1 MTERKN
7 IQVAYLEYI
16 RFYSIY
22 YTISEVFGSKIECD
36 KYTSKIS
43 NFIQHILRNEIRVT
57 ND

>member
-1 MTERKN
+1 MTVKKN
-7 IQVAYLEYI
+7 IQVVYLQYVK
-16 RFYSIY
+16 FYSVY
-22 YTISEVFGSKIECD
+22 YTISGVFGS

>member
-1 MTERKN
+1 MTVKKN
-7 IQVAYLEYI
+7 IQVAYLQYI
-16 RFYSIY
+16 QFYSIY

-36 KYTSKIS
+36 EHTSKIS